1 MAQQN
6 WARQLVS
13 CTFKLL
19 WFHLSIMCLHAK
31 KYTDSSILYQYT
43 VYLSIYN
50 PDWPQH
56 LWPKVVKITINLRWI
71 SISIQ
76 NITLTDHIFF
86 EISLN
91 FLRILQSDWPRTFLT
106 NFQITF
112 YLPSSIYQHTK
123 KHADWLNCS
132 WDWLIYEFCN
142 LIGNSISNH
151 AKLKIHKPSFK
162 FPESITTCH

>member
-1 MAQQN
+1 MLQRN

-86 EISLN
+86 EISFS
-91 FLRILQSDWPRTFLT
+91 FLKNSAIWLAKKIFDKFPNHLLPSLIYISTYKKTRWLTQLLLRLADLWILQSDWQEH
-106 NFQITF
+106 FQPCKI
-112 YLPSSIYQHTK
+112 K
-123 KHADWLNCS
+123 
-132 WDWLIYEFCN
+132 
-142 LIGNSISNH
+142 NSQTI
-151 AKLKIHKPSFK
+151 F
-162 FPESITTCH
+162 

>member
-1 MAQQN
+1 MLQRN

-56 LWPKVVKITINLRWI
+56 LWPKVVEITINLRWI

-86 EISLN
+86 EISFS
-91 FLRILQSDWPRTFLT
+91 FLKNSAIWLAKKISDKFPNHLLPSLIYISTYKKTRWLTQLLLRLADLWILQSDWQEHFHNYNYMPL
-106 NFQITF
+106 IK
-112 YLPSSIYQHTK
+112 LIYQF
-123 KHADWLNCS
+123 L
-132 WDWLIYEFCN
+132 L
-142 LIGNSISNH
+142 
-151 AKLKIHKPSFK
+151 
-162 FPESITTCH
+162 

>member
-1 MAQQN
+1 MLQRN

-19 WFHLSIMCLHAK
+19 WFHLSILCLHAK

-56 LWPKVVKITINLRWI
+56 LWPKVVEITINLRWI

-86 EISLN
+86 EISFS
-91 FLRILQSDWPRTFLT
+91 FLKNSAIWLAKKIFDKFPNHLLPSLIYISTYKKTRWLTQLLLRLADLWILQSDW
-106 NFQITF
+106 Q
-112 YLPSSIYQHTK
+112 
-123 KHADWLNCS
+123 
-132 WDWLIYEFCN
+132 
-142 LIGNSISNH
+142 
-151 AKLKIHKPSFK
+151 
-162 FPESITTCH
+162 